1 MAVPS
6 PFRQRLRALFSS
18 GYTWLFLAA
27 LLLRGVYLAQA
38 LRNNELLTYPV
49 VDARVYVD
57 WAHDF
62 LAGKWLW
69 HDAKTYTPGVPL
81 WLAGWFAVL
90 GERPVLHFAG
100 FLFLGAIQAV
110 VLGKTAELL
119 WQRRAGLATG
129 WLAALYWPLIIFEA
143 SYYAEPL
150 AIFSFTL
157 TMYLLVRWSTKGGCW
172 RMLAWAG
179 FCLGWTI
186 LARANTMLVAPVLAA
201 WVAWVAL
208 RRGNVH
214 RWRGAFAAVCLLA
227 LPPMLLC
234 APIVFWNWRV
244 NGVAELRTGGWL
256 SVFLGNN
263 PEYRGLVVPVGVRW
277 SDFVYLPIRAG
288 RIERIEQNNYWREE
302 TLRIVRER
310 PAEWEALM
318 ARKAVMLTGAFEVSQ
333 EIDIAEFR
341 KASHALS
348 LPVWPGWAVVFPL
361 AIAAFAAMAGKSDA
375 RRGWPLA
382 LCAVAYFASVA
393 PVQAAARYR
402 LPVVVPMLPLAGW
415 MLARALSRQ
424 RDWHSLRLPAV
435 AACCATLLVWHDW
448 LGLER
453 QKTINHQ
460 FLIGLKREDA
470 KDDAGAEA
478 AFTAGAAW
486 NPADPD
492 CPYRLGEI
500 WLRRGDATRAES
512 FFHKSLARFPRSYE
526 AMLGLGKCAFA
537 KGNTVE
543 TLRHVAGAMQL
554 APNNLN
560 ILNLAS
566 RAHSAR
572 EDWNAVVEVCAA
584 MRGHAAA
591 PASITFNEARALTLA
606 GRAAEALPLYDEM
619 IAQPWHSA
627 KERTRAQFLGGLLAW
642 RLPGQ
647 RASAMDRWQ
656 RLAAGQPGYFQ
667 MLAQLLTGGT
677 TAEAVGTTLKDNDD
691 PHLAYALA
699 MAAIQRRDLPEAR
712 AQLEAILTKRNAR
725 DLPDRDREL
734 LEIWALEDLRRAPA
748 PPK

>member
-1 MAVPS
+1 MS
-6 PFRQRLRALFSS
+6 FRQRLRALFTS

-27 LLLRGVYLAQA
+27 LLLRAAYLAQA
-38 LRNNELLTYPV
+38 IRSNELLTYPV

-81 WLAGWFAVL
+81 WFAGWFAVL
-90 GERPVLHFAG
+90 GERPMLHFAG

-110 VLGKTAELL
+110 LLGKTAEVI
-119 WQRRAGLATG
+119 WHRRAGLATG

-143 SYYAEPL
+143 SYFAEPL
-150 AIFSFTL
+150 AIFSFTITL
-157 TMYLLVRWSTKGGCW
+157 HLLVRWSMAGGG
-172 RMLAWAG
+172 RRLLGWAG

-186 LARANTMLVAPVLAA
+186 LARANTMLIAPVLAG
-201 WVAWVAL
+201 WVACVAL
-208 RRGNVH
+208 RRANVR
-214 RWRGAFAAVCLLA
+214 RWRNAFAALCLLA

-277 SDFVYLPIRAG
+277 SDFVYRPIRAG
-288 RIERIEQNNYWREE
+288 KIERIEQNNFWREE

-310 PAEWEALM
+310 PAEWAALV
-318 ARKAVMLTGAFEVSQ
+318 ARKAMMLTGAFEVSQ
-333 EIDIAEFR
+333 EIDIAKFR
-341 KASHALS
+341 AASPSLA
-348 LPVWPGWAVVFPL
+348 LPVWPGWAVLFPL
-361 AIAAFAAMAGKSDA
+361 AFAAVAAMAGKSDA

-402 LPVVVPMLPLAGW
+402 LPAVVPMLPLAGW
-415 MLARALSRQ
+415 MLAHALSRT
-424 RDWHSLRLPAV
+424 RDWRSLRAPAI
-435 AACCATLLVWHDW
+435 AACCAAFLAWPDW
-448 LGLER
+448 LDLAQE
-453 QKTINHQ
+453 KIINHQ

-492 CPYRLGEI
+492 CPYRLGNL
-500 WLRRGDATRAES
+500 WLRRGNATRAEP
-512 FFHKSLARFPRSYE
+512 FFQQSLARFPRGYE
-526 AMLGLGKCAFA
+526 ALLGLGKCAFA
-537 KGNTVE
+537 KNLPE
-543 TLRHVAGAMQL
+543 EALRRVGEALEL
-554 APNNLN
+554 APNNLDA
-560 ILNLAS
+560 LDLAS

-572 EDWNAVVEVCAA
+572 GDWNAVVATCEA
-584 MRGHAAA
+584 MRTHTAY
-591 PASITFNEARALTLA
+591 PASITFTEARALTLA

-619 IAQPWHSA
+619 TTQPWHSA
-627 KERTRAQFLGGLLAW
+627 QERTRAQFLAGLLAW

-647 RASAMDRWQ
+647 RAAALDRWR
-656 RLAAGQPGYFQ
+656 RLAGGETGYFQ
-667 MLAQLLTGGT
+667 MLGQLLTGGA
-677 TAEAVGTTLKDNDD
+677 TAEAVRTALPGGD

-699 MAAIQRRDLPEAR
+699 LAAIQRGDLPEAR
-712 AQLEAILTKRNAR
+712 AQLESILTRHKAR
-725 DLPDRDREL
+725 DLPERDREL
-734 LEIWALEDLRRAPA
+734 LEIWALEDLRRAP
-748 PPK
+748 PEPK